1 MLPML
6 ATATATR
13 LQVGIGVASDSDPL
27 NATLRAAEIARAGL
41 EGATPHLA
49 LVVTAGVARGD
60 LAAAVRSTLGPVGVA
75 GGATAALLA
84 DSGAVAVGALVI
96 CLANADGA
104 ASGVAAASGRDLVDA
119 GSRTARLVLA
129 GWPFR
134 SRYPRGLGF
143 AFAAPGFG
151 EAGAAFLPSWRM
163 FMGPKLRTVCSVMSL
178 PTLYGGSSTA
188 LTSVGCLEASYATGL
203 GFTEGVSEDGE
214 LAEPHALIQGA
225 LEATVTS
232 VKRLQRGTP
241 RLVLVIETR
250 ARHRA
255 LGKAAP
261 EEWEALRSQIGEDTP
276 CVGWVCDQVAAYGRG
291 VRPVDAR
298 GSLVVVTVGD
308 PTPRET

>member
-1 MLPML
+1 MDP
-6 ATATATR
+6 ATA
-13 LQVGIGVASDSDPL
+13 V
-27 NATLRAAEIARAGL
+27 LRAAEIARDGL
-41 EGATPHLA
+41 AVEAVPEMA
-49 LVVTAGVARGD
+49 LVVTAGVAHGD
-60 LAAAVRSTLGPVGVA
+60 LVSAVRSTLGPVGVA

-96 CLANADGA
+96 CLANAGGA
-104 ASGVAAASGRDLVDA
+104 ASGVAAASGRDLGEA
-119 GSRTARLVLA
+119 GSRAARLVLA

-134 SRYPRGLGF
+134 SRYPRGLGV

-151 EAGAAFLPSWRM
+151 GPGAQFLPSWRM

-178 PTLYGGSSTA
+178 PALYGGSPSA
-188 LTSVGCLEASYATGL
+188 LTSVACLEASYATGL
-203 GFTEGVSEDGE
+203 GFTEGCTESGE
-214 LAEPHALIQGA
+214 LSDPETLIQGA

-232 VKRLQRGTP
+232 VKRLQRGSP

-255 LGKAAP
+255 LGGAAP
-261 EEWEALRSQIGEDTP
+261 AEWAALRAEIGAETP

-298 GSLVVVTVGD
+298 GSLVVVTLGD
-308 PTPRET
+308 PSARET